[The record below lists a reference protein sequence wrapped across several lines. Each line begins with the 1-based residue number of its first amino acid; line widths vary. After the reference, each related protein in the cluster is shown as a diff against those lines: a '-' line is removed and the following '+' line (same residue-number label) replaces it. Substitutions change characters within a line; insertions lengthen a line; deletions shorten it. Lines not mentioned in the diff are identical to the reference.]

1 MIVIQTN
8 TAQAVATKRAL
19 QALGKNVPIMLSLHN
34 GVVGSSKALGDPN
47 GFAGDFEVGAIA
59 DASEDDTTARKFYS
73 LLQEKHGLK
82 SGWNAMTIMGLG
94 QSIVAVRAIE
104 ATIKAKGPGKV
115 TGEAV
120 RETFMN
126 SQFTSNDLMGIL
138 PGLDFSND
146 TPFPTGT
153 AKVNI
158 ATMKGGKVVRA
169 AGDVTVPTVPKW

>member
-1 MIVIQTN
+1 MIQTN

-47 GFAGDFEVGAIA
+47 GFAGDFEAGAIA

-82 SGWNAMTIMGLG
+82 SGWNAMTIMGIG

-104 ATIKAKGPGKV
+104 AAHSIKAKGPGKPP
-115 TGEAV
+115 AK
-120 RETFMN
+120 
-126 SQFTSNDLMGIL
+126 L
-138 PGLDFSND
+138 P
-146 TPFPTGT
+146 
-153 AKVNI
+153 
-158 ATMKGGKVVRA
+158 A
-169 AGDVTVPTVPKW
+169 A